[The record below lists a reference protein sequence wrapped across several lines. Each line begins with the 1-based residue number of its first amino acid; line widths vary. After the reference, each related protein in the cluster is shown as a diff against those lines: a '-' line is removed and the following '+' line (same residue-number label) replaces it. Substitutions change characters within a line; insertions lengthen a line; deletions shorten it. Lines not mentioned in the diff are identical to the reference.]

1 VRPLDRVSAASTM
14 DFTSRMGGQ
23 LTELGKYSFG
33 IWDHLAKDEAFQSK
47 VGYKDHCFLEKGPG
61 KGLGV
66 EEVPDWFQ
74 ADPSWHVNE
83 ESFVAQVLWCKFTF
97 LFRFVSSKA
106 QLKSIQ

>member
-47 VGYKDHCFLEKGPG
+47 VGYKDHCFLEKGP
-61 KGLGV
+61 
-66 EEVPDWFQ
+66 
-74 ADPSWHVNE
+74 DPSWHVNE